1 MKRLHK
7 YMIKSFLGPFLLTFA
22 IAMIVLILQFVW
34 KWIDELVGKGLDW
47 KIIVELISY
56 VSAKLI
62 PLAMI
67 LGILLASIMTFG
79 NLGEHNELTALKS
92 SGISLVRIMLPVFV
106 VVISLGI
113 ASFTFSN
120 YLIPV
125 TNMKFFTLLLDIRQQ
140 RPEFDIREGQ
150 FYNGIEGYSL
160 YIGDRSKDGMTLYNL
175 MIYDHSLNRGNV
187 AVTMADSGYM
197 RITEDKK
204 NLILSLYSGYSYGEQ
219 LADDNNLQENKPLRR
234 DAFAT
239 QQVLFNLP
247 GSELNRSRE
256 DMYKNHYQMLNMRQL
271 RDTARGLHGE
281 MIWRRNKVA
290 HELIERD
297 YLRLENKKEAREDSS
312 YYSPAD
318 SIVDPYQLAASLPP
332 ENQREV
338 YNQAQNFAR
347 SVQSKLNNSYDTML
361 IRKKWV
367 NMYWNE
373 WNRVLTFAAACLLFF
388 FIGAP
393 LGAIIRKGGL
403 GTPVVVSVLFF
414 IAYHIISLAGEKYA
428 RAGFVPSWAGMWGST
443 LLLLPL
449 GFFLTIKS
457 NRDSKIMRI
466 ESYFL
471 LFKKIISFGSRSLK
485 KEHEDPSNHQ

>member
-1 MKRLHK
+1 
-7 YMIKSFLGPFLLTFA
+7 MIKSFLGPFALTFA

-47 KIIVELISY
+47 MVIVELITY

-62 PLAMI
+62 PLAFI

-92 SGISLVRIMLPVFV
+92 SGISLVRIMLPAFV
-106 VVISLGI
+106 VVIFLGI
-113 ASFTFSN
+113 GSFAFSN
-120 YLIPV
+120 YVIPV

-160 YIGDRSKDGMTLYNL
+160 YIGDRSKDGMTLYDL
-175 MIYDHSLNRGNV
+175 MIYDHSKNKGNV

-204 NLILSLYSGYSYGEQ
+204 NLILSLYSGHSYSEE
-219 LADDNNLQENKPLRR
+219 LADDNSIQEKKPHRR
-234 DAFAT
+234 DAFT
-239 QQVLFNLP
+239 NQQVLFNLP

-256 DMYKNHYQMLNMRQL
+256 DMYKNHYQMLNMQQL
-271 RDTARGLHGE
+271 RDTAKGLYGE
-281 MIWRRNKVA
+281 LLWRRNKLG
-290 HELIERD
+290 HELLERD
-297 YLRLENKKEAREDSS
+297 FLRLENKKEVREDSAF
-312 YYSPAD
+312 YAPAD
-318 SIVDPYQLAASLPP
+318 TIVNPIDLINDLSTQNQL
-332 ENQREV
+332 EV
-338 YNQAQNFAR
+338 YMQSQNFAR
-347 SVQSKLNNSYDTML
+347 SVQSKLNNSYDTMQ
-361 IRKKWV
+361 IRRKWV

-373 WNRVLTFAAACLLFF
+373 WNRVLTFAAACILFF

-414 IAYHIISLAGEKYA
+414 IAYHILSLAGEKYA

-443 LLLLPL
+443 FILIPL

-457 NRDSKIMRI
+457 NRDSKIMRG

-471 LFKKIISFGSRSLK
+471 LFKKIISFGRRSLK
-485 KEHEDPSNHQ
+485 KGHEDPSNHQ